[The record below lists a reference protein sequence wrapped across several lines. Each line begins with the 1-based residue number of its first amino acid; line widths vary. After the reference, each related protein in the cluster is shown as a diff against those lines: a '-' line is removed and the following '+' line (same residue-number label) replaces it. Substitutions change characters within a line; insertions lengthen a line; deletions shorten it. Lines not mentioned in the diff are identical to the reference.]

1 MGMNLDERDVT
12 RDGAPSIPRQATTWR
27 VVRRYCSARVA
38 GAQPDDQTVA
48 ADVGQL
54 GAREKM
60 LKKPS
65 PRVY

>member
-12 RDGAPSIPRQATTWR
+12 RDGAPSIPRQVAWR

-38 GAQPDDQTVA
+38 GAQPDDETVA
-48 ADVGQL
+48 AEVGQL